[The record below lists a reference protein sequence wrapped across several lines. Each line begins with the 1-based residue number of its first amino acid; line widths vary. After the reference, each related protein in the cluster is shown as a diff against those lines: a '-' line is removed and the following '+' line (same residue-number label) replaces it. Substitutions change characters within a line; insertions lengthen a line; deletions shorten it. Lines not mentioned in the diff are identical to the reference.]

1 MPINMDDSRN
11 HNATPELAL
20 EFIEVGQNEDGEHV
34 ILLTG
39 TFEAVQA
46 AGRLYGRPVLLVLA
60 KEKGGVA

>member
-46 AGRLYGRPVLLVLA
+46 AGRLYGRPVL
-60 KEKGGVA
+60 